1 MDPSQLLA
9 RDRWMV
15 SAVENTSLIK
25 LILWTH
31 TLQQDPNRLDL
42 LLPMQVHMV
51 ARIRRNEA
59 RLSRLKAC
67 RADLVRALKLGR
79 PVKEQANVLR
89 GEIDQVDGAID
100 QAQKRLRMW
109 RNFGDAIAHIY
120 QDKYSLKHLCLDA
133 ETNYLKPSAGSLSG
147 KAGFANEWTL
157 LKQALEHGV
166 PAVLCDLT
174 NVLRFGD
181 LCLLAGPEPF
191 VMERKSGTRLNDRGK
206 RQAIQQKKLMD
217 FLTNNGAAEYGGA
230 PNVTRRALA
239 TREVTYSAKLDECIA
254 AISVDASV
262 SVSPEPGLTYTLLRA
277 DITRHE
283 LQALINESPLNT
295 LSWLVDGTDEYW
307 CLFYPFLL
315 SLSPAN
321 ALTFLSGSVLLLV
334 QINLD
339 VLCACFATHGVTA
352 KPLMDGEHALE
363 LKRAGKS
370 ASEGTFW
377 LSERLLARIV
387 FEQQSLTWFAAE
399 HARCLTEPLPTP
411 SEGWRETAPP
421 AFIRGK
427 LSRALDAELPVA
439 EVGSPDAEIEQRL
452 DNPPQDTH

>member
-1 MDPSQLLA
+1 MDSSQVLA
-9 RDRWMV
+9 RDRWV
-15 SAVENTSLIK
+15 IGVVERTSLIK
-25 LILWTH
+25 LVLWTH
-31 TLQQDPNRLDL
+31 TLQHDPSRLDL
-42 LLPMQVHMV
+42 LLPMQVHLV

-67 RADLVRALKLGR
+67 RADLVRALKTGQ
-79 PVKEQANVLR
+79 PAKEHANALR
-89 GEIDQVDGAID
+89 GDLNQVEGAIG
-100 QAQKRLRMW
+100 QAQRRLRMW

-120 QDKYSLKHLCLDA
+120 QNKYSLKHLCLDA
-133 ETNYLKPSAGSLSG
+133 ETNHLKPSAGSLSG
-147 KAGFANEWTL
+147 KTGFANEWAL
-157 LKQALEHGV
+157 LKKALEHGV

-181 LCLLAGPEPF
+181 LCLLAGQEPF
-191 VMERKSGTRLNDRGK
+191 VMECKSSARLNSRGK

-217 FLTNNGAAEYGGA
+217 FLANDGAVEYAGM

-239 TREVTYSAKLDECIA
+239 TQEVTYSAQLDACITA
-254 AISVDASV
+254 FGTDACAP
-262 SVSPEPGLTYTLLRA
+262 VSPEPGLTYTLLHA

-283 LQALINESPLNT
+283 LQALVNEPPLST
-295 LSWLVDGTDEYW
+295 LSWLVDGTDEHW

-321 ALTFLSGSVLLLV
+321 ALTFLSGSLLLLV

-352 KPLMDGEHALE
+352 KPLLDGEHALE
-363 LKRAGKS
+363 LTRVGKPP
-370 ASEGTFW
+370 SEGIFW

-399 HARCLTEPLPTP
+399 HARCLTEPFPAP
-411 SEGWRETAPP
+411 PGGWREAVPPVFIRDKLDRALADDLPP
-421 AFIRGK
+421 A
-427 LSRALDAELPVA
+427 A
-439 EVGSPDAEIEQRL
+439 VGSSGPEIEQ
-452 DNPPQDTH
+452 QD